1 MESNL
6 TFEKTNDEKL
16 VWVAPELVSIEVS
29 KNTESRGGTG
39 NDAGG
44 SSAS

>member
-16 VWVAPELVSIEVS
+16 VWVAPELVSFEVS
-29 KNTESRGGTG
+29 KNTNANGGTG
-39 NDAGG
+39 HDTSGT
-44 SSAS
+44 SHS